1 MDELVKMV
9 LDETHEKMEKS
20 IKHLEN
26 ELMRIRAGKA
36 DTHIVD
42 GIMVDYYGVMTP
54 LPQVSNIGTP
64 DAKTVM
70 IQPWDKSMI
79 NPIEKAIMQANIGIT
94 PENNGE
100 IIRLSIP
107 PLTEERRR
115 DLVKQV
121 KHEGEDTKIGIRNA
135 RRDANDELKS
145 LQKEEGL
152 PEDEQKNG
160 ESEVQKLT
168 DQYIEKIEK
177 DIQAKEA
184 DIMTV

>member
-1 MDELVKMV
+1 L
-9 LDETHEKMEKS
+9 
-20 IKHLEN
+20 
-26 ELMRIRAGKA
+26 
-36 DTHIVD
+36 
-42 GIMVDYYGVMTP
+42 TP
-54 LPQVSNIGTP
+54 LNQVSNIGTP
-64 DAKTVM
+64 DVKTVA

-79 NPIEKAIMQANIGIT
+79 DPIEKAIMQANIGIT

-121 KHEGEDTKIGIRNA
+121 KHEGEDTKVGIRNA
-135 RRDANDELKS
+135 RRDANDELKA
-145 LQKEEGL
+145 LQKDGL

-160 ESEVQKLT
+160 EAEVQKLT
-168 DQYIEKIEK
+168 DEYIEKVEK
-177 DIQAKEA
+177 DIEAKEN

>member
-9 LDETHEKMEKS
+9 LDDTREKMDKS
-20 IKHLEN
+20 INHLEN
-26 ELMRIRAGKA
+26 ELVKIRAGKA
-36 DTHIVD
+36 STHIVD

-54 LPQVSNIGTP
+54 ISQVSNIGTP
-64 DAKTVM
+64 DPRSVI
-70 IQPWDKSMI
+70 IQPWDKNMI
-79 NPIEKAIMQANIGIT
+79 DPIEKAIMQANIGIT

-100 IIRLSIP
+100 LIRLGIP

-121 KHEGEDTKIGIRNA
+121 RHEGEDTKVGIRNA
-135 RRDANDELKS
+135 RREANEELKS
-145 LQKEEGL
+145 LQKDGL

-160 ESEVQKLT
+160 EAEVQKLT
-168 DQYIEKIEK
+168 DEFIEKVDRDIE
-177 DIQAKEA
+177 AKEN

>member
-9 LDETHEKMEKS
+9 LDDTREKMDKS

-26 ELMRIRAGKA
+26 ELIKIRAGKA
-36 DTHIVD
+36 STHIVD

-54 LPQVSNIGTP
+54 INQVSNIGTP
-64 DAKTVM
+64 DPKSVI
-70 IQPWDKSMI
+70 IQPWDKNMI
-79 NPIEKAIMQANIGIT
+79 DPIEKAIMQANIGIT

-100 IIRLSIP
+100 LIRLGIP

-115 DLVKQV
+115 ELVKQV
-121 KHEGEDTKIGIRNA
+121 RHEGEDTKVGIRNA
-135 RRDANDELKS
+135 RREANEELKS
-145 LQKEEGL
+145 LQKDGL

-160 ESEVQKLT
+160 EAEVQKLT
-168 DQYIEKIEK
+168 DQFIEKVERDIE
-177 DIQAKEA
+177 AKEK